1 MHDHHAIATFHHC
14 LTVCVSLLVL
24 PAIDWKDLY
33 QRLYFLSAYAV
44 QKIQNFRI
52 LAILLF
58 LAHRF
63 LLLLFRLSFQG
74 IHHEPGHYVGR
85 RGGVQAGAGHR
96 KAPFRLAGRNRV
108 GSVHTSGGGIRG
120 PLDPHG
126 RLYHPAKGDYVT
138 GGYQPCFRPRN

>member
-74 IHHEPGHYVGR
+74 IHKINHDTNHLYQIDLLHWNQYRTIVNPPQTKPFDFPKTIFCLHRRRSCHVLAVRMACVHE
-85 RGGVQAGAGHR
+85 
-96 KAPFRLAGRNRV
+96 
-108 GSVHTSGGGIRG
+108 
-120 PLDPHG
+120 
-126 RLYHPAKGDYVT
+126 
-138 GGYQPCFRPRN
+138 